1 MTMTRGLAPKP
12 ETVAVPD
19 AKDVFS
25 SIADLRTIGDAI
37 CKVVNNTNKSVDV
50 TLQLALDDDPTMT
63 DPYEGGESTGGDYV
77 VAGVIS
83 ATAGIATTTLA
94 ATETAYFRV
103 RGPWAFARIKGE
115 PAEAPAAGGTLTVV
129 WSYKHRG
136 D

>member
-1 MTMTRGLAPKP
+1 MTRGVPPVP
-12 ETVAVPD
+12 EEVPVPD
-19 AKDVFS
+19 ANAVTS
-25 SIADLRTIGDAI
+25 TIADLRTIGDAI
-37 CKVVNNTNKSVDV
+37 CKVTNNTNKAVDV

-83 ATAGIATTTLA
+83 ATAGIATATLA
-94 ATETAYFRV
+94 TSETAYFRV

>member
-1 MTMTRGLAPKP
+1 MTRGVLPTP
-12 ETVAVPD
+12 EEIAVPGTD
-19 AKDVFS
+19 PVYS

-37 CKVVNNTNKSVDV
+37 CKVVNNTNKAVDV

-83 ATAGIATTTLA
+83 ATAGIATATLA
-94 ATETAYFRV
+94 ASGTAYFRV
-103 RGPWAFARIKGE
+103 RGPWAYARIK
-115 PAEAPAAGGTLTVV
+115 AVATAAPATGGTLTVV
-129 WSYKHRG
+129 WSYKHQG

>member
-1 MTMTRGLAPKP
+1 MTRGVLPTP
-12 ETVAVPD
+12 EEIAVPGTD
-19 AKDVFS
+19 PVYS

-37 CKVVNNTNKSVDV
+37 CKVVNNTNKAVDV

-83 ATAGIATTTLA
+83 ATAGIATATLA
-94 ATETAYFRV
+94 ASGTAYFRV
-103 RGPWAFARIKGE
+103 RGPWAYARIK
-115 PAEAPAAGGTLTVV
+115 AVATAAPAVGGTLTVV

>member
-1 MTMTRGLAPKP
+1 MTRGVPPVP
-12 ETVAVPD
+12 EEVPVPD
-19 AKDVFS
+19 ANTVTS
-25 SIADLRTIGDAI
+25 TIADLRTIGDAI
-37 CKVVNNTNKSVDV
+37 CKVVNNTNKEVDV
-50 TLQLALDDDPTMT
+50 TLQLALDDDPMMT

-83 ATAGIATTTLA
+83 ATAGIATATLA
-94 ATETAYFRV
+94 TSETAYFRV

>member
-1 MTMTRGLAPKP
+1 M
-12 ETVAVPD
+12 
-19 AKDVFS
+19 
-25 SIADLRTIGDAI
+25 
-37 CKVVNNTNKSVDV
+37 VNNTNKSVDV

>member
-1 MTMTRGLAPKP
+1 MRMTRGVPPTP
-12 ETVAVPD
+12 ESVAVLDTDP
-19 AKDVFS
+19 VYS

-37 CKVVNNTNKSVDV
+37 CKVVNNTNKAVDA

-83 ATAGIATTTLA
+83 ATAGIAAATLA
-94 ATETAYFRV
+94 TSGSVYFRV

-115 PAEAPAAGGTLTVV
+115 SAEVPAEGGTLTVV